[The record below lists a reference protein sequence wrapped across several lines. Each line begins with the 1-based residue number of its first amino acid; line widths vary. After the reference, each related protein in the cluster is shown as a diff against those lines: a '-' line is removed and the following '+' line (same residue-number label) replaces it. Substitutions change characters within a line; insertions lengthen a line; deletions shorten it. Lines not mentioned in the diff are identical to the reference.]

1 MKSSMVNTSLLSRK
15 ISRDLQERRRL
26 EKIIRKKV
34 IPVAGRK
41 VFEQLSWFMPARWGY
56 ALAASTLDM
65 NKIVPYREDALWAH
79 TVGQWLWDLALLMVL
94 GATCL
99 LVCFI
104 GLSRR
109 GRR

>member
-1 MKSSMVNTSLLSRK
+1 MPVLVVTIMGQLVLAGG
-15 ISRDLQERRRL
+15 
-26 EKIIRKKV
+26 V

-41 VFEQLSWFMPARWGY
+41 IFEQLSWFMPARWGY

-79 TVGQWLWDLALLMVL
+79 TTGQWLWDLALLMTL
-94 GATCL
+94 GAACL

>member
-1 MKSSMVNTSLLSRK
+1 
-15 ISRDLQERRRL
+15 
-26 EKIIRKKV
+26 
-34 IPVAGRK
+34 
-41 VFEQLSWFMPARWGY
+41 
-56 ALAASTLDM
+56 M
-65 NKIVPYREDALWAH
+65 NKRVPCRDGALWAH
-79 TVGQWLWDLALLMVL
+79 TTGQWLWDLALLMIL